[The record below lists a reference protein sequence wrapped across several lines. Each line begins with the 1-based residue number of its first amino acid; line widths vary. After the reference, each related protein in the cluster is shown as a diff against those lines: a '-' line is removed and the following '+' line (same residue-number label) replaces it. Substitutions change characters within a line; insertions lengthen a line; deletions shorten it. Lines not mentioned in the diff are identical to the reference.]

1 MLALGRLF
9 VATLESLAQTG
20 TMLGGPAAGDWGARR
35 NSRDLGARHVAGS
48 RTRR

>member
-20 TMLGGPAAGDWGARR
+20 TMLGGPAAEDWGPRR
-35 NSRDLGARHVAGS
+35 NSPHLGARHVTGGRAL
-48 RTRR
+48 R